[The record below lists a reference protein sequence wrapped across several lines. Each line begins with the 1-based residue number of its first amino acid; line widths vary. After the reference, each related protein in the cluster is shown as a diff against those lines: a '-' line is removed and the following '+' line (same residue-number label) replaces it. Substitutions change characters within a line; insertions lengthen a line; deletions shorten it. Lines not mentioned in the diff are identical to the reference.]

1 MLPARSKRYA
11 SDDGDIPRERLTSG
25 WQLLL
30 VLLVVLTLFYVV
42 FPKRVL
48 MQRLYDDTV
57 LDALALSYLQNIFR
71 ADTRNTDAALL
82 LARHHADTLDPREL
96 EALVAP
102 HTRSSDGRQREL
114 AHALLIHALQRQLL
128 ADRDPGARAEL
139 RGRLEAL
146 LGSLLEARL
155 PATLAHA
162 YAALAYRLN
171 LGELA
176 MRLLRPFLADASP
189 EALERYGHDA
199 QARGE
204 HVLASHY
211 FLLARERSTQ
221 LEDMRRRFQL
231 GLNALVAAGQAPQAL
246 EQAEH
251 HLGALESDLPT
262 LRYLTRLALAA
273 GQPVVAAR
281 YARRLVFRPDTARST
296 P

>member
-11 SDDGDIPRERLTSG
+11 SADGDIPRERLTSS

-42 FPKRVL
+42 FPKRAL
-48 MQRLYDDTV
+48 MQRLYDDQR
-57 LDALALSYLQNIFR
+57 LDDLSLSYLQNIFR

-102 HTRSSDGRQREL
+102 HTRSSDVRQREL
-114 AHALLIHALQRQLL
+114 AHALLVHAFQRQLL
-128 ADRDPGARAEL
+128 TDRDPVARASL

-146 LGSLLEARL
+146 LQRLLEARL
-155 PATLAHA
+155 PAALAHE

-171 LGELA
+171 LGALA
-176 MRLLRPFLADASP
+176 MRLLRPYLADASP
-189 EALERYGHDA
+189 EALERYGHAA
-199 QARGE
+199 QARAE

-221 LEDMRRRFQL
+221 IDDMRRRFQL
-231 GLNALVAAGQAPQAL
+231 GLNALVAAGRDRQAL
-246 EQAEH
+246 EEAEQ
-251 HLGALESDLPT
+251 HLGVLEADLPT

-281 YARRLVFRPDTARST
+281 YARRLVFRSDTVRS
-296 P
+296 PP